1 MKKSGALIW
10 GILILLAAAGLLC
23 YAFMPNLAVFTVPLW
38 KWFAAA
44 ALIYWMVRL
53 IFFSNK
59 LSRRL
64 SFVFPLAL
72 LFLVFEREIGTLA
85 GRGPNFVNNWVIV
98 LAAALLTAAFHLIFR
113 DKPLV
118 RIKSS
123 NTVYGNDAN
132 GEQSAAAYAG
142 NSGAQGQNGTR
153 GAGSYAGART
163 FSMGSNVCYIDALEP
178 YAAVSNRMGQ
188 LDVYYQNV
196 DMGDPAQQVTLAVN
210 NALGQTSVYIPANW
224 RVVLTTQDNLGD
236 IYVRPDTAD
245 AVRVFSVTVSNKG
258 GQVSI
263 LSK

>member
-10 GILILLAAAGLLC
+10 GIMILLAAAGLLC
-23 YAFMPNLAVFTVPLW
+23 YAFMPTLAIFTVPLW
-38 KWFAAA
+38 KWFVS
-44 ALIYWMVRL
+44 ALLLYWMIRL

-59 LSRRL
+59 LSKKL

-72 LFLVFEREIGTLA
+72 LFLVFEREIGTAA
-85 GRGPNFVNNWVIV
+85 GKGPDFVNNWIII

-113 DKPLV
+113 SKPMV

-123 NTVYGNDAN
+123 NTVYRGGPD
-132 GEQSAAAYAG
+132 GGQSAQAAYTKS
-142 NSGAQGQNGTR
+142 SGAQGT
-153 GAGSYAGART
+153 YTGART

-188 LDVYYQNV
+188 LDVRYQNT

-210 NALGQTSVYIPANW
+210 NALGQTTVYIPANW

-263 LSK
+263 VSE

>member
-44 ALIYWMVRL
+44 ALLYWMIRL
-53 IFFSNK
+53 IFFSKK
-59 LSRRL
+59 LAKRL

-85 GRGPNFVNNWVIV
+85 GKGPNFVNNWIII
-98 LAAALLTAAFHLIFR
+98 LAAVLLTAAFHLIFR

-118 RIKSS
+118 KIKSS
-123 NTVYGNDAN
+123 NTVYGGDQTARTT
-132 GEQSAAAYAG
+132 YT
-142 NSGAQGQNGTR
+142 QGQSGVQGTGNGTY
-153 GAGSYAGART
+153 AYAGART
-163 FSMGSNVCYIDALEP
+163 FSMGNNVCYIDALEP

-188 LDVYYQNV
+188 LSVYYQNT
-196 DMGDPAQQVTLAVN
+196 DMGDPSQQVTLAVS
-210 NALGQTSVYIPANW
+210 NALGQTTVHIPSDW

-236 IYVRPDTAD
+236 IRVRPDSAGAT
-245 AVRVFSVTVSNKG
+245 RVFSVTVSNKG

-263 LSK
+263 VSE